1 MGEILG
7 LIAGAVVTLAIF
19 SYLLGDNVLYRWAL
33 ALLVGCAIGYTT
45 GIAIDYVLREWA
57 PHLLSPTDLT
67 TNLEYIIPLVLGVL
81 LLLKVVPPNRALG
94 KLGTLGNIPLG
105 YLVGVGAGVAVSGAL
120 LGTLIPQVLSTGR
133 AITLNAGVLAL
144 LQGLVVLIGTIA
156 VLVLFVARPKPQDTG
171 EEKPNNWLN
180 GISQV
185 GRFFLVVGLGAA
197 FAGAISSALS
207 AMVIRIG
214 QLSDLVNWLISS
226 VGG

>member
-1 MGEILG
+1 
-7 LIAGAVVTLAIF
+7 
-19 SYLLGDNVLYRWAL
+19 
-33 ALLVGCAIGYTT
+33 
-45 GIAIDYVLREWA
+45 
-57 PHLLSPTDLT
+57 
-67 TNLEYIIPLVLGVL
+67 
-81 LLLKVVPPNRALG
+81 LG

-133 AITLNAGVLAL
+133 AITLNAGVLGL

-171 EEKPNNWLN
+171 EEKPSNWLN